1 MRWVVDGI
9 YSTLRAAVLRHLV
22 VVCFTVQ
29 FTRDS
34 QRKTTPVAFSFLTP
48 LSCFLSVQLE
58 LNSIEPMAAL
68 VAAVWS
74 PLTIAATAAVG
85 GTSECRVCMHTV
97 PGQTCD
103 QIAIA
108 TNDTHE
114 EERKAVCVQL
124 HELYDCDCS
133 NCKCYTQSPS
143 PPPSTPTLPPPV
155 PPAPPVGP
163 PGEDPIQIFALALL
177 VFVIGALC
185 GALCLVGSCLL
196 GWLDQGALRSPA
208 APMRHPPAATHHHTT
223 TTPPP
228 HTTHRRRPPPS
239 RSTQSLRRNRR
250 NCRTQH

>member
-1 MRWVVDGI
+1 
-9 YSTLRAAVLRHLV
+9 
-22 VVCFTVQ
+22 
-29 FTRDS
+29 
-34 QRKTTPVAFSFLTP
+34 
-48 LSCFLSVQLE
+48 
-58 LNSIEPMAAL
+58 MAAL

-208 APMRHPPAATHHHTT
+208 APMRHPPAAPTI
-223 TTPPP
+223 TPPP
-228 HTTHRRRPPPS
+228 HHHHTPRTADARHPPAAPKAS
-239 RSTQSLRRNRR
+239 AATAATVARST
-250 NCRTQH
+250 